1 MEIQVLIENVVFNK
15 NFVAEHG
22 LSILV
27 KKDDKEVLVDTGQ
40 SENFMKNCGLMGI
53 EVERLQKVVL
63 THGHYDHIGGLKG
76 LLEKNPNV
84 KIYAHKRILDK
95 KYALRENGNIDEI
108 GFNLAIYNKYKN
120 NFVLIE
126 EDTEVEK
133 DFFVITSTDIVYDN
147 EFTTKNFL
155 IEEKGEKI
163 KDNFLDEVFVV
174 VKEEDGIN
182 VITGCSHAGIL
193 NILGTAK
200 RRFEGSSLKSLIGG
214 FHLRGMPEE
223 EIIEIAKKID
233 SYGIEK
239 IYTGHCTGID
249 EYGILKSVLK
259 DKLSYLTTSSSI
271 IV

>member
-1 MEIQVLIENVVFNK
+1 L
-15 NFVAEHG
+15 
-22 LSILV
+22 
-27 KKDDKEVLVDTGQ
+27 
-40 SENFMKNCGLMGI
+40 
-53 EVERLQKVVL
+53 
-63 THGHYDHIGGLKG
+63 
-76 LLEKNPNV
+76 
-84 KIYAHKRILDK
+84 
-95 KYALRENGNIDEI
+95 
-108 GFNLAIYNKYKN
+108 
-120 NFVLIE
+120 

-182 VITGCSHAGIL
+182 VITGCSHSGIL
-193 NILGTAK
+193 NILETAT

-233 SYGIEK
+233 SYGIKK

-271 IV
+271 VV

>member
-40 SENFMKNCGLMGI
+40 SENFIKNCGLMGI
-53 EVERLQKVVL
+53 EVGRIQKVVL

-76 LLEKNPNV
+76 LLEKNSYV

-95 KYALRENGNIDEI
+95 KYVLRKNGNIDEI
-108 GFNLAIYNKYKN
+108 GFNLTIYNKYKN

-163 KDNFLDEVFVV
+163 KDDFLDEVFVV

-233 SYGIEK
+233 SYGIKK